1 MNAGTDSKTPIV
13 MSMVCL
19 EKFRKVAVKRASEI
33 VVSKLHLC

>member
-19 EKFRKVAVKRASEI
+19 EKFRKVAVKLQKFNA
-33 VVSKLHLC
+33 